1 MNARNS
7 ALRAGS
13 PRSATVLSRHA
24 SHLHRWERAFVNP
37 FLRIA
42 RPHKG
47 HFLALEDLFL
57 LIDQANPKSQAPRRI
72 NARLANHTPTH
83 KTPVSLTADLRHTFL
98 YLTRLSEAHRLPPAE
113 RTAAGTAAATAK
125 AA

>member
-1 MNARNS
+1 MDSLPVTHAMNARNS

-24 SHLHRWERAFVNP
+24 SHLHRWGRAFVNP

-42 RPHKG
+42 RPHNG

-57 LIDQANPKSQAPRRI
+57 LMEQVNTKSQAPGRI
-72 NARLANHTPTH
+72 NDGNVNHTPTR
-83 KTPVSLTADLRHTFL
+83 KTGVSPTLDLRHTFL
-98 YLTRLSEAHRLPPAE
+98 YLTQNMSHI
-113 RTAAGTAAATAK
+113 
-125 AA
+125 

>member
-1 MNARNS
+1 MDSLPVTHAMNARNS

-98 YLTRLSEAHRLPPAE
+98 YLTPDPCRCASP
-113 RTAAGTAAATAK
+113 TGV
-125 AA
+125 

>member
-1 MNARNS
+1 M
-7 ALRAGS
+7 
-13 PRSATVLSRHA
+13 
-24 SHLHRWERAFVNP
+24 NP

-57 LIDQANPKSQAPRRI
+57 LIDQANPESQAPRRI

-98 YLTRLSEAHRLPPAE
+98 YLTPNDDGSGRDGSPNGDGPEPDFAQLVTTINPKEPPMN
-113 RTAAGTAAATAK
+113 
-125 AA
+125 

>member
-1 MNARNS
+1 M
-7 ALRAGS
+7 
-13 PRSATVLSRHA
+13 
-24 SHLHRWERAFVNP
+24 NP

-98 YLTRLSEAHRLPPAE
+98 YLTPNFSKGFYYSITREGGVSGIGGVEVYP
-113 RTAAGTAAATAK
+113 
-125 AA
+125 